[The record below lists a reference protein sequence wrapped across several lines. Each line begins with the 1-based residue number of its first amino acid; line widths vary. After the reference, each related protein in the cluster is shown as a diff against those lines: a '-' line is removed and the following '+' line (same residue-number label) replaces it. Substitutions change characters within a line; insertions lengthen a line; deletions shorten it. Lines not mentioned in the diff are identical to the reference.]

1 MVFNQSENDGH
12 NDGEENLVFHY
23 KRNSFRERE
32 DEKTRNLA
40 SGTTKIAPGL
50 FKSLVNTRGN
60 RMMFFTLIA
69 ITVFAFIWGN
79 LYNDDHKAKIQGVSL
94 TLSAFSYGDLGSEI
108 YTSLK
113 LEQSKNSKENLPL
126 TLEVVFYAVDSDEQ
140 ISNKNEQIFI
150 FDRKENQFLR
160 AKFADY
166 DIENIK
172 CQITCQEKTYNL
184 VCKIDRK

>member
-12 NDGEENLVFHY
+12 EDNEENLVFHY
-23 KRNSFRERE
+23 KRDSYREHE

-50 FKSLVNTRGN
+50 FKSLVNTKGN
-60 RMMFFTLIA
+60 RIMFFTLIA
-69 ITVFAFIWGN
+69 ITVFAFIWGTFSK
-79 LYNDDHKAKIQGVSL
+79 DDNKTKIQGVSL

-113 LEQSKNSKENLPL
+113 LEQSKNSKEKFPL
-126 TLEVVFYAVDSDEQ
+126 SLEIVFYAVDSDEQ
-140 ISNKNEQIFI
+140 ISDKSEQVFV
-150 FDRKENQFLR
+150 FDRKETQFVR

-172 CQITCQEKTYNL
+172 CQITCQEKTYDL
-184 VCKIDRK
+184 LCKIDRK